1 MPLKDVNNISNDF
14 NTKSE
19 KDIENKIKG
28 YDLSKDEKTQVWQTV
43 QERDKDIEQEK
54 TDVLNPEI
62 FEKRKKVELDKLK
75 AQQKLTPQL
84 NRSNINMSTELQL
97 DNKAWNNV
105 HINSTAKIRG
115 LEQKADQKI
124 DAILQNARDD
134 GRGQENHQDR
144 QQDNNND
151 HDRR

>member
-1 MPLKDVNNISNDF
+1 MALRNVNNISNDF
-14 NTKSE
+14 NIKSE
-19 KDIENKIKG
+19 KDIENRIKG
-28 YDLSKDEKTQVWQTV
+28 HDLSKDEKAQIWQAV

-62 FEKRKKVELDKLK
+62 FEQRKKIELDKLK

-84 NRSNINMSTELQL
+84 NMNNINMSTDLQL

-115 LEQKADQKI
+115 LEQKAEQKI
-124 DAILQNARDD
+124 DAVLQNARND
-134 GRGQENHQDR
+134 GRGQENNQDR
-144 QQDNNND
+144 QHNND
-151 HDRR
+151 NDRNR